1 MENVCSLYELGCKEV
16 INLND
21 GARLGYIRDVE
32 FELDTGKIKSLIIPG
47 KLRFFGLLGRESD
60 RVILWDEIEQMG
72 EDFIFVK
79 TQYKTRENTRKKS
92 NFSIF

>member
-1 MENVCSLYELGCKEV
+1 MDNVCSLYELGCKEV
-16 INLND
+16 INLSD
-21 GARLGYIRDVE
+21 GARLGYIRDVDI
-32 FELDTGKIKSLIIPG
+32 ELDTGKVRSLIIPG

-60 RVILWDEIEQMG
+60 REILWDEIERMG

-79 TQYKTRENTRKKS
+79 TQYKIKENIRKKS